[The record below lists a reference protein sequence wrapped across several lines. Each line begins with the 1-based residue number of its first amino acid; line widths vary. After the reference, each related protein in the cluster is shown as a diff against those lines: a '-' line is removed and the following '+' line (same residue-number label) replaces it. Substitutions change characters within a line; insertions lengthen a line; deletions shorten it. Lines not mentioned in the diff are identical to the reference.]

1 MKLICKSSN
10 GQVTF
15 CPCANLFHLEF
26 GNLLL
31 TLSYEELKQMHC
43 YVCSID
49 HKYYLHLNKDS
60 FNRRKLLLN
69 IGTRKAFFCLNPSE
83 FLELKTLLSLKRKPC
98 LIKNSTLVEQDLA
111 LN

>member
-10 GQVTF
+10 GQITF

-31 TLSYEELKQMHC
+31 TLSYEELKQMHG

-49 HKYYLHLNKDS
+49 HEHYLNLNKDS

-69 IGTRKAFFCLNPSE
+69 IGARKMYFCLNSSE
-83 FLELKTLLSLKRKPC
+83 FLELNDLLSLRKKPG
-98 LIKNSTLVEQDLA
+98 LLNNSTLVEQGIA